1 MEDVSQCLFGE
12 EEKDEEEE
20 GEEDESS
27 SKEKEE
33 EVGDGIGGE
42 EKVDEVVEEANRLIR
57 KELGSGGKGRG
68 PGS

>member
-1 MEDVSQCLFGE
+1 MRRER
-12 EEKDEEEE
+12 KN
-20 GEEDESS
+20 ESS
-27 SKEKEE
+27 SEEEEE
-33 EVGDGIGGE
+33 EVGSGIGGE